1 MQQTEDGEMARMTN
15 QDQNNFSAMR
25 IMLLNRQDKRV
36 KVVCGSG
43 SFICGR
49 VKSSSWPYL
58 TLSQV
63 YAEHKGLRLCEGWAV
78 IHYDD
83 IKVLFPANEIENDE
97 A

>member
-1 MQQTEDGEMARMTN
+1 MARMTN
-15 QDQNNFSAMR
+15 QYQNHFSAMR

-36 KVVCGSG
+36 KIVCGSG

-49 VKSSSWPYL
+49 VKSSSWPYV

-63 YAEHKGLRLCEGWAV
+63 YAEHTGLRLYEDWAV
-78 IHYDD
+78 IHFDD
-83 IKVLFPANEIENDE
+83 IKVLFPAKEIENDE